1 MFGNIFKNLLESPSE
16 KALEELIHDSNI
28 RGSISHSI
36 DNINNLKKTL
46 EVLIEEEYPEQI
58 IEVLNKR
65 ILDIENLIINF
76 KELYN
81 LEK

>member
-1 MFGNIFKNLLESPSE
+1 MRYYIQSYQE
-16 KALEELIHDSNI
+16 
-28 RGSISHSI
+28 
-36 DNINNLKKTL
+36 
-46 EVLIEEEYPEQI
+46 
-58 IEVLNKR
+58 

>member
-1 MFGNIFKNLLESPSE
+1 MRYYIQSCQE
-16 KALEELIHDSNI
+16 
-28 RGSISHSI
+28 
-36 DNINNLKKTL
+36 
-46 EVLIEEEYPEQI
+46 
-58 IEVLNKR
+58 